1 MTGHDALDG
10 PEFLPHVLREY
21 ALLAD
26 GERGVLVGPR
36 GDFAWMCFPRWHSP
50 ALFASLIGG
59 RGAYT
64 VTPEGRYVWGGFY
77 EPGSLIWHGRWT
89 TEDGIIESREA
100 LALPSSSD
108 RAVILRRIKA
118 IEGGGRIRVRLDLR
132 SNFGSQAPRSLRRDE
147 SGRWVAKLN
156 DGCCAVWAG
165 AAEATLPSRD
175 HPLHLE
181 LILQE
186 GDTRDL
192 VLTVGRTAEQAQP
205 IDPWAAW
212 LATEARWRETVPG
225 LEGAVGARDARHAY
239 AVLAGLTS
247 ADGGMVA
254 AATTSLPERADRA
267 RNYDYR
273 FAWIRDQCYA
283 GEAVASAGRLPLLD
297 DAVRFVR
304 ERLLEDGPHL
314 KPAYTVE
321 GRRIP
326 DESRIDLPGY
336 PGSISVVGNW
346 VNRQFQLD
354 SFGEA
359 LLLFAAAGRL
369 DRLDADT
376 WRAAEAAVDAIQSR
390 WGEPDAGLWEIEPRA
405 WTHSRLICVAGL
417 RAISRRPEARGAAGQ
432 WSSLADRILADTGRV
447 AVHPTGRWQRAAD
460 DPRVDAALLLPAIRG
475 AVPSDDPRSAATLRA
490 VLARLTE
497 DGYCYRYR
505 PDDQPLGRSEG
516 AFLLCGFIVALAQ
529 RQQGNHL
536 SAARWFE
543 RTRAA
548 CGPPGLLSEEFDV
561 QQRQLRGN
569 LPQAFVHAL
578 LFECAIGQGCDESSS
593 PSSAAPHRRSPAAH
607 EMS

>member
-1 MTGHDALDG
+1 M
-10 PEFLPHVLREY
+10 
-21 ALLAD
+21 
-26 GERGVLVGPR
+26 
-36 GDFAWMCFPRWHSP
+36 
-50 ALFASLIGG
+50 
-59 RGAYT
+59 
-64 VTPEGRYVWGGFY
+64 
-77 EPGSLIWHGRWT
+77 
-89 TEDGIIESREA
+89 
-100 LALPSSSD
+100 
-108 RAVILRRIKA
+108 
-118 IEGGGRIRVRLDLR
+118 
-132 SNFGSQAPRSLRRDE
+132 
-147 SGRWVAKLN
+147 
-156 DGCCAVWAG
+156 
-165 AAEATLPSRD
+165 
-175 HPLHLE
+175 
-181 LILQE
+181 
-186 GDTRDL
+186 
-192 VLTVGRTAEQAQP
+192 LTVGRTAEQAQP

-267 RNYDYR
+267 RR
-273 FAWIRDQCYA
+273 L
-283 GEAVASAGRLPLLD
+283 RLPVRLD
-297 DAVRFVR
+297 SRPVLRRGGGGLSRPPSLARR
-304 ERLLEDGPHL
+304 RCSLRPRAPAQGRPHL

-326 DESRIDLPGY
+326 DESRVDLPGY

-369 DRLDADT
+369 DRLDTDT

-475 AVPSDDPRSAATLRA
+475 AVPSDDPRSAATLHA